1 MTEVKNFFVN
11 NLAQIQILIS
21 VIIGGLVTY
30 LATSAAE
37 KRKYKRQVQKETMEQ
52 VLEQRN
58 GDRFLFPP
66 LNVKSRELNER

>member
-1 MTEVKNFFVN
+1 MTEVKNFFIN
-11 NLAQIQILIS
+11 SSSQIWTLIS

-52 VLEQRN
+52 ENAQRGQVPMHS
-58 GDRFLFPP
+58 GDRFLCA
-66 LNVKSRELNER
+66 